1 MKTTCEL
8 FLRVSPLLLKFRS
21 TLSKGSDRATS
32 PSCCPE
38 SGCRD
43 NYFRSCTSY
52 SRSVPF
58 LPRGA
63 GARSHAMAAASTA
76 TVLSSPLSHSKGG
89 ERATSSE
96 WARAG
101 SDTARE
107 GRRGG
112 QERELPLADHLRCV
126 PPFRP
131 RPGTDRV
138 RRPSVPLMGPSLFSP
153 SHPYLCESS
162 SY

>member
-8 FLRVSPLLLKFRS
+8 FLRVSLLLLKFRS

-76 TVLSSPLSHSKGG
+76 TVLSPLSHSKGG

-107 GRRGG
+107 GGKEGRAGKRIATSRPSTVGPS
-112 QERELPLADHLRCV
+112 LPTATGD
-126 PPFRP
+126 RP
-131 RPGTDRV
+131 RPPTLRAAH
-138 RRPSVPLMGPSLFSP
+138 GPFAFLSFSSL
-153 SHPYLCESS
+153 LV
-162 SY
+162 

>member
-8 FLRVSPLLLKFRS
+8 FLRVSLLLLKFRS

-76 TVLSSPLSHSKGG
+76 TVLSPLSHSKGG

-112 QERELPLADHLRCV
+112 QERELPLADHLRQ
-126 PPFRP
+126 
-131 RPGTDRV
+131 GTDRV